1 MIADDIQKRL
11 GENLKRIR
19 KSKNLTQFQL
29 AELADISEETVKN
42 IELCR
47 CWTSE
52 KNLAKITE
60 ALNIDVH
67 KLFLPVESS
76 IQKDSEN
83 ISQIKQTIAEELK
96 SYIELKLNEII
107 RQAFLYFTLYKIH
120 VIIYLSEMPKFQA
133 AAPNSNL
140 VYARNKDQGGC
151 AMKAK
156 IIYLIFTVVV
166 GIATIVSAIFA
177 VLSYYKK

>member
-1 MIADDIQKRL
+1 MVADDIQKRL

-67 KLFLPVESS
+67 KLFLPIESS
-76 IQKDSEN
+76 IQKDTEN

-96 SYIELKLNEII
+96 SYIEIKLNEII
-107 RQAFLYFTLYKIH
+107 R
-120 VIIYLSEMPKFQA
+120 
-133 AAPNSNL
+133 
-140 VYARNKDQGGC
+140 
-151 AMKAK
+151 
-156 IIYLIFTVVV
+156 
-166 GIATIVSAIFA
+166 
-177 VLSYYKK
+177 

>member
-1 MIADDIQKRL
+1 MISNDIQNRL

-29 AELADISEETVKN
+29 AEIADVSEETIKN

-47 CWTSE
+47 CWTSD

-60 ALNIDVH
+60 ALNVDIY

-83 ISQIKQTIAEELK
+83 IAQIKQIIAKDLK
-96 SYIELKLNEII
+96 SYIE
-107 RQAFLYFTLYKIH
+107 TKIK
-120 VIIYLSEMPKFQA
+120 E
-133 AAPNSNL
+133 
-140 VYARNKDQGGC
+140 
-151 AMKAK
+151 
-156 IIYLIFTVVV
+156 LI
-166 GIATIVSAIFA
+166 
-177 VLSYYKK
+177 